1 MVCQESVAGRSLV
14 AFSTWHTTFAPLGHP
29 LHPDVAQLEE
39 SQLPGS
45 LCSPLKHGV
54 LRGLQGL
61 GHHVQALLL
70 LPALQFLEERGSRS
84 PVSCWG
90 CRWGRRRDR
99 AWRRSPGL
107 PRLGAFCS
115 GQPGLCA
122 DMGGGWGVTAG
133 AWPILWTRIQGQLG
147 VVGKGRNRGLSDIC
161 LLQDLT

>member
-84 PVSCWG
+84 PVSCWR

-122 DMGGGWGVTAG
+122 DMCRGWGLQRAPGLYSGLEFKVSWG
-133 AWPILWTRIQGQLG
+133 WSE
-147 VVGKGRNRGLSDIC
+147 RGETEDSQTSVFC
-161 LLQDLT
+161 RT